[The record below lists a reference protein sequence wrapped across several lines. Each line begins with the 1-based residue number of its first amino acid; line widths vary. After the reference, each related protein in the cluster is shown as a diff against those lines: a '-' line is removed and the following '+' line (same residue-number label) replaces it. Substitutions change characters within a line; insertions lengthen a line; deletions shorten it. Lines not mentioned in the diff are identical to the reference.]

1 MLDAEEALE
10 NYTAV
15 LFEGHNLRR
24 SGTILHNT
32 FGGKHEEDEKDKRRY
47 ACFPIIIIIIM
58 SGLFTRISNDT
69 KFPNP
74 FV

>member
-32 FGGKHEEDEKDKRRY
+32 FGGKLGEDEKDKRR
-47 ACFPIIIIIIM
+47 
-58 SGLFTRISNDT
+58 
-69 KFPNP
+69 
-74 FV
+74 